1 PSLFSSILSTI
12 FLLSRLSS
20 GLSWSKLRASS
31 LPRKAS
37 WSYWKPGPSSW
48 CCCCCCCAAPGRAR
62 SCRTVGLP
70 RPPGTSR
77 SSSRGSSRGSRRD
90 GRAALFFRADMLWLN
105 TYQG

>member
-1 PSLFSSILSTI
+1 PNY
-12 FLLSRLSS
+12 LSRLSS

-48 CCCCCCCAAPGRAR
+48 CCCCCCAAPGRAR

-77 SSSRGSSRGSRRD
+77 SSINFLFLHRSPKFTTRANSVLPEPGHSSARRPE
-90 GRAALFFRADMLWLN
+90 RELLVA
-105 TYQG
+105 T